1 MQPPLGWILLL
12 VVTRNS
18 SLAVMS
24 NLPSPINIYMYLY
37 FLFYYSLLHIYIYMY
52 IFFFNPLGLNYCCAE
67 CLLKIIFMVNV
78 VWWIDEYRNFDSWDG
93 AFCRLLLLILNRHC
107 CLSII
112 FGDYTVIGCN
122 WLVIGLVPLM
132 LVWF

>member
-24 NLPSPINIYMYLY
+24 NLPSPINIYMYIY
-37 FLFYYSLLHIYIYMY
+37 FLFYYSLLHIYIYIH
-52 IFFFNPLGLNYCCAE
+52 IFFQSSWSELLLCWMPPQNYFHGECCLMDWLISKLRFVRCA
-67 CLLKIIFMVNV
+67 I
-78 VWWIDEYRNFDSWDG
+78 Y
-93 AFCRLLLLILNRHC
+93 RLLLLILNRHC

-122 WLVIGLVPLM
+122 WLAIGLVPLM